1 MSVASEDM
9 AEVLPGGLVPGHVGE
24 VSAVVTTD
32 APDPDGVDRL
42 GVQELKSRVEIQ
54 LACRDIV
61 KLSPQ
66 GWLLDPSDSHQLY
79 LKGTSKK

>member
-24 VSAVVTTD
+24 VSAAVATD

-42 GVQELKSRVEIQ
+42 GVQELERRVEI
-54 LACRDIV
+54 
-61 KLSPQ
+61 
-66 GWLLDPSDSHQLY
+66 
-79 LKGTSKK
+79 

>member
-1 MSVASEDM
+1 MSVTSEDM

-42 GVQELKSRVEIQ
+42 GVQELERRVEIQ
-54 LACRDIV
+54 LACRDLV
-61 KLSPQ
+61 ALQ
-66 GWLLDPSDSHQLY
+66 GARAKMAQLFPANF
-79 LKGTSKK
+79 